1 MKEASNKVPGRKKV
15 SYLVGIASIVSSIF
29 QVQVARANLL
39 EVPIVDIEVPEE
51 ILRTEIIVE
60 ARSPVTGELLTAAEY
75 TQLQARLDRE
85 GRPPQLSS
93 DIRQLVYLL
102 RLRRLLKPIVPFI
115 KEQQTTPST
124 TKRLNYELNYKQK
137 PLTTRGVRTESGS

>member
-1 MKEASNKVPGRKKV
+1 MKKAFDKVTKSKVTREKV
-15 SYLVGIASIVSSIF
+15 SCLIGIASIVSSILP
-29 QVQVARANLL
+29 VQVAWANSL
-39 EVPIVDIEVPEE
+39 EAPIVDAEMPVEVPVEVPEE

-60 ARSPVTGELLTAAEY
+60 ARSPLTGELLTATEY
-75 TQLQARLDRE
+75 TQLQASLERE

-93 DIRQLVYLL
+93 DIRQIVYLL

-124 TKRLNYELNYKQK
+124 GKE
-137 PLTTRGVRTESGS
+137 